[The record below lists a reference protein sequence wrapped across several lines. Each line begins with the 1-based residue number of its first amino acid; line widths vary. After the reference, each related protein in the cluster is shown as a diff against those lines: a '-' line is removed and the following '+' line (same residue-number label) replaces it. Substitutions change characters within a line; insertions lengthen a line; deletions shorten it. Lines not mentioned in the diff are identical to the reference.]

1 MILDVIVCIVK
12 DLIQP
17 VLYLCVIL
25 ATWFFLLIIRL
36 LCVKFALGG
45 SGNRKAAKNEWY
57 GGVSGWR
64 GNTVRTARVLFV
76 IYAMVL
82 LETAFF
88 SREPGSRNSVD
99 LTLFETWGHSA
110 VSHAYFI
117 ENIIMYLPFGV
128 LMPCCFSCMRSVGI
142 CVTAGFFSSVFLE
155 LSQLVTKR
163 GYCQLD
169 DVLTNTA
176 GALIGWLIW
185 RIAIYFFSEK

>member
-1 MILDVIVCIVK
+1 MIFDVIVCIVQ
-12 DLIQP
+12 DLCQP
-17 VLYLCVIL
+17 FLYLCVIL
-25 ATWFFLLIIRL
+25 AAGAFLLFVRQL
-36 LCVKFALGG
+36 SCRVFFRGN
-45 SGNRKAAKNEWY
+45 SGENDVLY
-57 GGVSGWR
+57 GIAGWR
-64 GNTVRTARVLFV
+64 ENLVRTARLLLIVYVL
-76 IYAMVL
+76 VL

-88 SREPGSRNSVD
+88 SREPGSRHSVD

-128 LMPCCFSCMRSVGI
+128 LMPCSFLCMKKVGI

-155 LSQLVTKR
+155 LSQLVTRR

-185 RIAIYFFSEK
+185 RIAIYFSRER